1 MTRFLNWAKKKTK
14 EEKTPKVF
22 SVTANVVD
30 GGRLDP
36 FYHEPEYK
44 RIKKAIS
51 KGKYKTEILNNLLLK
66 IVSGQRPKSGVRRRK
81 GEIYSLGGEHLNAE
95 GTTALEEPKF
105 ISREFHDKH
114 KESWIEPEDILIGDY
129 TITTS
134 R

>member
-51 KGKYKTEILNNLLLK
+51 KGKYKTEILNNLLYLTCK
-66 IVSGQRPKSGVRRRK
+66 IPPFNPYIFVTINKKLQ
-81 GEIYSLGGEHLNAE
+81 ILQ
-95 GTTALEEPKF
+95 
-105 ISREFHDKH
+105 
-114 KESWIEPEDILIGDY
+114 IE
-129 TITTS
+129 
-134 R
+134 